1 MLRGLPLKSGSR
13 LREALVDPKL
23 LVPLRS
29 HPSGP
34 EEAERV
40 ALQPFLGG
48 RLDPLDPSTS
58 RHLGQFEFASETNAA
73 VLRVVPKVKD
83 GAGGNYWWVECGTCD
98 TAWQVPYY
106 AERVG

>member
-1 MLRGLPLKSGSR
+1 MPIKGESHPGS
-13 LREALVDPKL
+13 AFTDPKL

-40 ALQPFLGG
+40 ARQPFLGA

-73 VLRVVPKVKD
+73 VLRVVRNVKD
-83 GAGGNYWWVECGTCD
+83 GAGGNYW
-98 TAWQVPYY
+98 
-106 AERVG
+106 